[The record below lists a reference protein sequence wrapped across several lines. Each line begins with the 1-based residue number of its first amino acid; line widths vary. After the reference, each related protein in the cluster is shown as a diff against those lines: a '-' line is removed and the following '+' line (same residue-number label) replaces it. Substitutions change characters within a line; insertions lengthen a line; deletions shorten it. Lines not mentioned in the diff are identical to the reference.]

1 MEPDATTLA
10 YLGRLVLAVVL
21 GGLVGLDRE
30 TTGKPAGF
38 RTNILICVGSALLME
53 VSIEM
58 ARMFP
63 GRTGLPYA
71 GDPGRIAAQVVSG
84 IGFLGAGTII
94 QSRHGVRGLTTA
106 ATIWVVAAIG
116 LATGAGHY
124 FVAIST
130 TLIVLVTLRM
140 LDRVAAWL
148 DARGLASRWI
158 RIHMAGSPTKLDP
171 LKQRIREGGGR
182 IESIDIER
190 LHDGL
195 VASFRVVARADRW
208 DGIVDAALADPDVRR
223 ASLE

>member
-130 TLIVLVTLRM
+130 TLIVLVTLRL

-148 DARGLASRWI
+148 DARGMASRWI
-158 RIHMAGSPTKLDP
+158 RFHMSGSPGLDP
-171 LKQRIREGGGR
+171 LRERLRDKGAR
-182 IESIDIER
+182 IESMDIER

-195 VASFRVVARADRW
+195 IASFRVVARADRW
-208 DGIVDAALADPDVRR
+208 DGIVDAALSDPDVRR